1 MKTIVTTLLAAVCVS
16 GLLLTAT
23 ARSAQT
29 NGATPNDL
37 NMNFVNARLDQVL
50 NYLSD
55 AAGFIVV
62 QQTRVNGDVTI
73 QGSHIT
79 RNEAADLLNAQLNQ
93 NNYAAVRDGNILTI
107 MNQSDARTGRI
118 PVRMG
123 NNPANIPNNDEI
135 ATWIVPIRFV
145 EARELLSE
153 LSLFVSPQAIILAN
167 EAGNTI
173 VVTDTQAKIRHL
185 VQIIQAVDNSAEAGT
200 EIRVFPLKYANPEE
214 MAGEL
219 TSAFP
224 NASSSGDQSPIQF
237 LGGFEDMS
245 GNPFGGAGTD
255 AGSRLQ
261 KSSQVTAVADSRIQ
275 AVIVA
280 SAKDLMKQIAGLIA
294 DLDVPSPR
302 DQKVYV
308 FQVNNG
314 DPQQV
319 VQVLQSLFLGGNASS
334 TGTSSSQGSA
344 LMQRAQSTTTSMGN
358 ITPSSSIGSSFT
370 SGNGGAGTGAGAGSG
385 GTF

>member
-37 NMNFVNARLDQVL
+37 NMNFVNARLEQVL

-62 QQTRVNGDVTI
+62 QQTRVNGFVTI

-79 RNEAADLLNAQLNQ
+79 KDEAADMLNTELNQ
-93 NNYAAVRDGNILTI
+93 NNYAAIREGNILTI
-107 MNQSDARTGRI
+107 MSESDARTGRI
-118 PVRMG
+118 PVMMG

-135 ATWIVPIRFV
+135 ATWIIPIRFV
-145 EARELLSE
+145 EARELLEE
-153 LSLFVSPQAIILAN
+153 LSPFVSPQAIIIAN

-173 VVTDTQAKIRHL
+173 VITDTQTKIRHL
-185 VQIIQAVDNSAEAGT
+185 LKIIQAVDNSAEAGT
-200 EIRVFPLKYANPEE
+200 EIRVFQMKYANPAEV
-214 MAGEL
+214 ANEL
-219 TSAFP
+219 SSAFP
-224 NASSSGDQSPIQF
+224 GAGSSDDQSPIQF
-237 LGGFEDMS
+237 LGGFGDMS

-261 KSSQVTAVADSRIQ
+261 KAAQITVVADSRIQ

-280 SAKDLMKQIAGLIA
+280 AAKDQMKNIAGMIS
-294 DLDVPSPR
+294 DLDVPSKR

-314 DPQQV
+314 DSQQV
-319 VQVLQSLFLGGNASS
+319 AQVLQSMFLSGN
-334 TGTSSSQGSA
+334 TSSGGSSLNSA
-344 LMQRAQSTTTSMGN
+344 LMQRAQSTATSMGA
-358 ITPSSSIGSSFT
+358 ITTSSFT
-370 SGNGGAGTGAGAGSG
+370 SGSG
-385 GTF
+385 GTGTGGGGGGGGGSGMTF